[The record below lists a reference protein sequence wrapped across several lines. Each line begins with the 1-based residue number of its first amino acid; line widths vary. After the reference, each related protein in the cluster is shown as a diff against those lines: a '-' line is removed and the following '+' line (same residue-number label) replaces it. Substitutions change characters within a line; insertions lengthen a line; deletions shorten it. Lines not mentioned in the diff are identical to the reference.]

1 MALEVI
7 EQETGTTSTVS
18 NEQEQTQEVIPPV
31 ETKPEDKVDEFKLP
45 TTKEEYEISVKAAV
59 NKEKTNFLKELGVKS
74 VKEYK
79 ESISKAEEALSKHE
93 ELIKQSEELKNQK
106 ESISQE
112 YENLKQ
118 TSALDRL
125 GVKEEYR
132 EDLVKLAKDKV
143 DDNNSFETVVKNLVE
158 TKYQYTVQKPQVKI
172 GTEKTEQ
179 ESGQSTSSELHKK
192 YSWIK

>member
-1 MALEVI
+1 MTLEVI
-7 EQETGTTSTVS
+7 GQETAPTSTVS
-18 NEQEQTQEVIPPV
+18 NEQKQTGEISP
-31 ETKPEDKVDEFKLP
+31 ETKTDIEVDEFKLP
-45 TTKEEYEISVKAAV
+45 ATKEEYEISIKAAV

-93 ELIKQSEELKNQK
+93 ELIKQNEQIIKEK
-106 ESISQE
+106 ESISHE

-143 DDNNSFETVVKNLVE
+143 TADNSFEAVVKNLVE
-158 TKYQYTVQKPQVKI
+158 TKYQHTVQKPQVKI
-172 GTEKTEQ
+172 GTEKTDQ
-179 ESGQSTSSELHKK
+179 QSGQSTSSELHKK